1 MKKHIQH
8 FITLFFLLASLSL
21 NAQLDGG
28 AFNITGSGFSVASLT
43 DYQCLGV
50 NPANLG
56 WQRNQHK
63 ANLGFFETGLSIY
76 SEPLSKRLVYTD
88 LLGSG
93 SDFTSQSERNE
104 AILNFTNTD
113 LLIQV
118 TNNLVGFSYQ
128 DEKVGGFGFIVRQ
141 KIFWQSTLNEQ
152 ASEFLFEGYNAA
164 YFDSLTVQQNGDTIG
179 YSTNPYEASRVYNPT
194 DLSHIFY
201 NEYVLGYGRKFVD
214 KENFSLYAGIDLK
227 LIQGFGVLNYNSISV
242 VEVEGY
248 QALAPF
254 YGVKY
259 NEPTPSELTGGGL
272 KTAGMGFGVDLG
284 LTFDIY
290 RNTRVAIA
298 LNDIGSVRWDGNVY
312 EGENVPIRSIETSGI
327 NNYNIFSESGG
338 IIADNTNLG
347 KWYGLDNKTVSLP
360 MNLRAGASHQ
370 PLEELSFGF
379 EMLLPV
385 KQDVPGAYAD
395 PYFAGGIRYEPA
407 KWFQLST
414 GFTAGGGFGF
424 NIPMGLTFRPVNNA
438 QTCWELGFASRD
450 LLTLFKQNNPMV
462 SFVFGF
468 LRFSFGQG
476 S

>member
-1 MKKHIQH
+1 MKKI
-8 FITLFFLLASLSL
+8 FKPFFVLIFLLAAISLH
-21 NAQLDGG
+21 AQIDGG
-28 AFNITGSGFSVASLT
+28 AFNNTGSGFSVVSLT
-43 DYQCLGV
+43 DYQGLGV

-56 WQRNQHK
+56 WQRNNHK

-93 SDFTSQSERNE
+93 SNFESQAERNE

-113 LLIQV
+113 LLIQI

-128 DEKVGGFGFIVRQ
+128 DEKAGGFGFVVRQ

-152 ASEFLFEGYNAA
+152 ASEFLFEGYNSA
-164 YFDSLTVQQNGDTIG
+164 YFDSIAVQQDGDTIG
-179 YSTNPYEASRVYNPT
+179 YSTDPYEASKLYNPT
-194 DLSHIFY
+194 DISHIFY
-201 NEYVLGYGRKFVD
+201 NEYILGYGRKFVD
-214 KENFSLYAGIDLK
+214 KDNFKFYAGIDFK
-227 LIQGFGVLNYNSISV
+227 LIQGFGILNYNSISV

-259 NEPTPSELTGGGL
+259 NEPTPSELSGGGL
-272 KTAGMGFGVDLG
+272 KTAGMGFGVDIG
-284 LTFDIY
+284 LTFEIY
-290 RNTRVAIA
+290 EKTRISIA
-298 LNDIGSVRWDGNVY
+298 LNDIGSIRWDGNVY

-338 IIADNTNLG
+338 IIADNTNFG
-347 KWYGLDNKTVSLP
+347 KWRGLENKRVSLP
-360 MNLRAGASHQ
+360 MHLRAGASHQ
-370 PLEELSFGF
+370 PLQELTFGV
-379 EMLLPV
+379 EMLLPM
-385 KQDVPGAYAD
+385 KHDIPGAYVD
-395 PYFAGGIRYEPA
+395 PYFAGGIKYEPA
-407 KWFQLST
+407 KWFQLSA
-414 GFTAGGGFGF
+414 GFTYGGGFGF
-424 NIPMGLTFRPVNNA
+424 NIPMGLTFRPVNNQ
-438 QTCWELGFASRD
+438 QTCWEVGFASRD
-450 LLTLFKQNNPMV
+450 LLSLFKQNNPMV